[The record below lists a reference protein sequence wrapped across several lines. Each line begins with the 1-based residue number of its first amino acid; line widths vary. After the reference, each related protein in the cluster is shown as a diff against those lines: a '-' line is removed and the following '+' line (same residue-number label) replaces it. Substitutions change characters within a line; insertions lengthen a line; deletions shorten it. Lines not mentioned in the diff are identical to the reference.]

1 MHHSERQA
9 TCLQWSPQQFGSIVQ
24 LGRATAGLL
33 SWWRQA
39 SVRRQS
45 GGRLRVPQ
53 EIGVAGYSLLAVPVA
68 TFALG
73 TWQVR
78 RRRWKLQLIEDL
90 QSKTTQPPAAAL
102 PEDLSQLA
110 TMEYRRVRLVGS
122 FDHEREMYVG
132 PRSPIEPAGEAPRRG
147 VLAAPTQT
155 GNLVITPF
163 KLRDRDLTI
172 LVNRGWV
179 PKSKTSVHKRPEGQI
194 RGEVEL
200 VGIVRMT
207 ETRPPLGPK
216 QPSSGR
222 FWHYKDVAQM
232 AEASGAAPVLVDAVA
247 VCFFSAAQQQTARG
261 SPGSCIGRLRGSL
274 SGRAHCAEAEVCER
288 HTMNKKPMDYG
299 CVHLYSLS
307 AATAFLWYHKYI
319 RRRPLM

>member
-1 MHHSERQA
+1 MQGK
-9 TCLQWSPQQFGSIVQ
+9 C

-33 SWWRQA
+33 SWRRPV
-39 SVRRQS
+39 SVRWQS

-132 PRSPIEPAGEAPRRG
+132 PRSPIEPAGEASRRG

-179 PKSKTSVHKRPEGQI
+179 PKSKTSAHKRPEGQI

-247 VCFFSAAQQQTARG
+247 ESTVEGGPLGGQTNVSVRNEHFSYIITW
-261 SPGSCIGRLRGSL
+261 
-274 SGRAHCAEAEVCER
+274 
-288 HTMNKKPMDYG
+288 
-299 CVHLYSLS
+299 YSLS

>member
-1 MHHSERQA
+1 M
-9 TCLQWSPQQFGSIVQ
+9 
-24 LGRATAGLL
+24 
-33 SWWRQA
+33 
-39 SVRRQS
+39 
-45 GGRLRVPQ
+45 
-53 EIGVAGYSLLAVPVA
+53 AGYSLLAVPVA

-102 PEDLSQLA
+102 PEDLGQLA
-110 TMEYRRVRLVGS
+110 AMEYRRVRLVGS
-122 FDHEREMYVG
+122 FDHEREMFVG

-179 PKSKTSVHKRPEGQI
+179 PKTKTPSHKRPEGQI
-194 RGEVEL
+194 PGEVEL

-247 VCFFSAAQQQTARG
+247 ESTVEGGPLGGQTNVSVRNEHFSYIITW
-261 SPGSCIGRLRGSL
+261 
-274 SGRAHCAEAEVCER
+274 
-288 HTMNKKPMDYG
+288 
-299 CVHLYSLS
+299 YSLS